1 MGIFQRLN
9 REGKT
14 IIIVTHE
21 MDIARHTHRIIY
33 LRDGIIS
40 GQEDVKDQLSA
51 EELIK
56 NMPKLEDKI

>member
-1 MGIFQRLN
+1 MGIFQKLN

-21 MDIARHTHRIIY
+21 MDIAKHTHKVIY

-56 NMPKLEDKI
+56 NMPKLEDRI